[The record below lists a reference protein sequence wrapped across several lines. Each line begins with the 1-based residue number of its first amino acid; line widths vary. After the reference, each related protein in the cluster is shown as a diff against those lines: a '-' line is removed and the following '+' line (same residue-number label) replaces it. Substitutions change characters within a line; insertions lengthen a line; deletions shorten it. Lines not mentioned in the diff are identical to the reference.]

1 MIVEGKWTVIE
12 LGEGDEKVEAISGS
26 VITMEIVG
34 EQVSG
39 TSGVNRY
46 SGSVLDGSFGPLATT
61 MMAGPP
67 DIMEQE
73 AKFLALLDR
82 CDGARAE
89 GDLLQLSIDGEIVIL
104 LQRCQL
110 ELTGVV
116 WQLSA
121 YNNGAGGFVSTL
133 ITELVTAEFSED
145 GRVFGS
151 GGCNRYQATYQSDGD
166 ALFIDAAMSTRM
178 ACPDQ
183 KIMEQETHYFAL
195 LEMVRTHKFV
205 DYQGRTGLEMYDGE
219 ELRILSFTPALAVY
233 AEVGTGLDDRNV

>member
-1 MIVEGKWTVIE
+1 MEGNWTVIE
-12 LGEGDEKVEAISGS
+12 LGEGEEKVEAIPGS

-46 SGSVLDGSFGPLATT
+46 SGSFVDGSFGPLATT

-73 AKFLALLDR
+73 ARFLALLDR
-82 CDGARAE
+82 CDGARVE
-89 GDLLQLSIDGEIVIL
+89 GDLLQLSIDGEIVIH
-104 LQRCQL
+104 LQRRQL
-110 ELTGVV
+110 ELTGAK

-121 YNNGAGGFVSTL
+121 HHNGAEGFISTL

-151 GGCNRYQATYQSDGD
+151 GGCNRYQATYQSEGD
-166 ALFIDAAMSTRM
+166 ALLIDPAMSTRM
-178 ACPDQ
+178 ACPDPE
-183 KIMEQETHYFAL
+183 IMEQETHYFAL
-195 LEMVRTHKFV
+195 LEMVRTYKFV
-205 DYQGRTGLEMYDGE
+205 DYQGRMGLEMYDGE
-219 ELRILSFTPALAVY
+219 ELRILSFTPAPTVDE
-233 AEVGTGLDDRNV
+233 EVGTGLDDRNV